1 MHSAAPP
8 NAGAVAMPQGF
19 LEDFAARHE
28 TEGLDAVLAPIGAW
42 LGGEG
47 VGAGLWGGTSVEKV
61 R

>member
-1 MHSAAPP
+1 MNPAHSAAPP

-47 VGAGLWGGTSVEKV
+47 V
-61 R
+61 